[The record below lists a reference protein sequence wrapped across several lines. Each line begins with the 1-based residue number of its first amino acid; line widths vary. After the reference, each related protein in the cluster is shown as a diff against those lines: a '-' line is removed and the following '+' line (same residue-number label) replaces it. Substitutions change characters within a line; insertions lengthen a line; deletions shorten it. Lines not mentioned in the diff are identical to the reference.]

1 MYHERHLLLID
12 KANNYITRLS
22 DKEYTPDGKATF
34 ALLYQ
39 IDTMIYGLSTI
50 DTSVWQGYLKTF
62 KEIKYLLRTHSRDE
76 NVKKENY
83 AKATAATLE
92 TLEKYIGYLQTVL
105 QGEPI

>member
-12 KANNYITRLS
+12 KANNYISRIS
-22 DKEYTPDGKATF
+22 AVEYTPDGKATS
-34 ALLYQ
+34 ALLYH

-50 DTSVWQGYLKTF
+50 NTTVWQGYLKTF
-62 KEIKYLLRTHSRDE
+62 KEIKYLLRTHSKDE

-83 AKATAATLE
+83 ARATAATLE
-92 TLEKYIGYLQTVL
+92 TLEKYITYLQTVL